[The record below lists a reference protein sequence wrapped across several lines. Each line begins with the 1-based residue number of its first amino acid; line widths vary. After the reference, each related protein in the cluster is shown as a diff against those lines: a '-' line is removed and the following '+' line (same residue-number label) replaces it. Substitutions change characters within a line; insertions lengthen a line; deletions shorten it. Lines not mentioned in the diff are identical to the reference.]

1 MGRATRPATGP
12 KAGASGG
19 TGTMVEKF
27 KDPVCGMMVEPNRA
41 VASGRYGGKSIY
53 FCSAGCK
60 ATYDRAHPPS
70 G

>member
-1 MGRATRPATGP
+1 
-12 KAGASGG
+12 
-19 TGTMVEKF
+19 MVEKF